1 MRYSDPKSTAIS
13 LMRCFPGSFINSN
26 LELIVH
32 RESNEYFLLADCN
45 TGEDIVAK
53 SLEWLSRAAA
63 KGQPYDSEKD
73 NHTFRKLTRDGL
85 NKFWGTDFTADDFMK
100 IYQHLGNRVNHK
112 ETIRFIRS
120 NMNLE
125 IWED

>member
-1 MRYSDPKSTAIS
+1 
-13 LMRCFPGSFINSN
+13 MRCFPGSFINSN

-32 RESNEYFLLADCN
+32 RESNEYFLLNDCN

-73 NHTFRKLTRDGL
+73 NHTFRKLMRDGL